1 MLSYGFQ
8 HEDGG
13 FPPQGMIHRC
23 GHMTE
28 TSATNTY
35 VSVVSWQS
43 VSITLTLA
51 ALKNI
56 EVKIADIENAY
67 LTAPVLEKI

>member
-1 MLSYGFQ
+1 
-8 HEDGG
+8 
-13 FPPQGMIHRC
+13 
-23 GHMTE
+23 
-28 TSATNTY
+28 
-35 VSVVSWQS
+35 